1 MLITL
6 WGLENKVFL
15 LSLPPRDTLR
25 GSLRMQNKVFRP
37 LRVMLVMVPFI
48 EREVIRT
55 LTWFGIR
62 WLDLLSLPQG
72 WHLWLPPARNFTTGG
87 GQTTSQ
93 EKTTRYPKRRLYVG
107 ETMDCEEE
115 LVWMGLNDKP
125 CLWLW
130 LWLGLWSV
138 DFEASLNR
146 PPLVVLCIIIS
157 SDKI

>member
-55 LTWFGIR
+55 LT
-62 WLDLLSLPQG
+62 
-72 WHLWLPPARNFTTGG
+72 
-87 GQTTSQ
+87 
-93 EKTTRYPKRRLYVG
+93 
-107 ETMDCEEE
+107 
-115 LVWMGLNDKP
+115 
-125 CLWLW
+125 
-130 LWLGLWSV
+130 
-138 DFEASLNR
+138 
-146 PPLVVLCIIIS
+146 
-157 SDKI
+157 